1 MNFLDDR
8 IDEEEYERINP
19 IILDA
24 NAMNMYYIIMEGNYG
39 AIDADDST
47 FHGYYIIRCS
57 SSSYII

>member
-24 NAMNMYYIIMEGNYG
+24 NAMNMYYIIMEGIMG
-39 AIDADDST
+39 LLMLMILHSMVT
-47 FHGYYIIRCS
+47 IL
-57 SSSYII
+57 